1 MAGMNKISVSFHGFF
16 ENSMCICMRAFLFRA
31 KLHISDNSSV
41 CERHEF
47 QVILIPG

>member
-1 MAGMNKISVSFHGFF
+1 MHMYESFL
-16 ENSMCICMRAFLFRA
+16 IRA

-41 CERHEF
+41 YERHEF